1 MWIVNAWYTAVTVA
15 LFLASHTIHSR
26 TELAQLKVK
35 NDSKWKTA
43 TTSLWLSAKF
53 IDFLFHPEVNTNR
66 HISRS
71 TSIIYLSVHNQLRY
85 KLRTAELRWQLRQ
98 RWRQRRRRRWRKKWL
113 TLNERC
119 TWYRKREEMEKETK
133 LLMRR
138 SVKVTECWIHEFAR
152 IEKW

>member
-1 MWIVNAWYTAVTVA
+1 MWMHDIRPSPQ
-15 LFLASHTIHSR
+15 LFFWPHIQFIFGRYRYPFWPSW
-26 TELAQLKVK
+26 
-35 NDSKWKTA
+35 KWKTIWNGRQRRHR
-43 TTSLWLSAKF
+43 WLSAKF
-53 IDFLFHPEVNTNR
+53 IDFLFHPEVNINR

-98 RWRQRRRRRWRKKWL
+98 RWRRRQKKWL

-119 TWYRKREEMEKETK
+119 TWYRMRKEMEKETK

-138 SVKVTECWIHEFAR
+138 SVKVAVCWIHEFAR
-152 IEKW
+152 KEKW